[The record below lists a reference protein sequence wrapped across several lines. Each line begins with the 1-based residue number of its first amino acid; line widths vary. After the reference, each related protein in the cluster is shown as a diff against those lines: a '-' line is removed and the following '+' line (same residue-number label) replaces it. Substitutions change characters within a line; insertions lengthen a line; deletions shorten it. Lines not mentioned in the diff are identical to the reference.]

1 MNRSQLRGPALP
13 GTRTGNTWDVHLK
26 NVHFHY
32 YANNNH
38 LLFII
43 IGIIFLGV
51 HYLPIIEIVTIIMV
65 HSLALAPNNAI
76 WGPLCQ

>member
-1 MNRSQLRGPALP
+1 MNSSQLRGPALP
-13 GTRTGNTWDVHLK
+13 ETRTRNTYLK

-51 HYLPIIEIVTIIMV
+51 HYLPIIEIVTIMV

-76 WGPLCQ
+76 WGPLFQ

>member
-13 GTRTGNTWDVHLK
+13 GTRTGNTYLK

-51 HYLPIIEIVTIIMV
+51 HYLPIIEIVTIMV

-76 WGPLCQ
+76 WGPLFQ